1 MLITLKYSWQTNVNI
16 QYVGVIFQRLD
27 DRTETLNQAIKC
39 YQKGRHDFVIKQTE
53 DQIKLLKYQRRLE
66 EEFNRPYM
74 DLSLH
79 QTIYRLTVENNFKVS
94 EQLRKE
100 FKIPDRRYIFSDC

>member
-1 MLITLKYSWQTNVNI
+1 MN
-16 QYVGVIFQRLD
+16 
-27 DRTETLNQAIKC
+27 C
-39 YQKGRHDFVIKQTE
+39 YAKGKHDFAVKQTE

-79 QTIYRLTVENNFKVS
+79 QTIYRLTMENNIKVA
-94 EQLRKE
+94 EQIRKE
-100 FKIPDRRYIFSDC
+100 FKVPDRR